1 MRKLTWITLI
11 ILLIVLTACTNKEP
25 TFEPTK
31 NPGLELTK
39 LSSKGITD
47 QQPSDEAKQILS
59 QYEEVSGV
67 RAINHDGE
75 LLVAI
80 DIKQSDRLSVKSL
93 QRDLS
98 KKLKDE
104 FLNMDV
110 HVSTDQKLLFEIEKI
125 ENALMND
132 SITKKEVGKK
142 LKKLKKLMKERT

>member
-1 MRKLTWITLI
+1 MRKFTWITLI
-11 ILLIVLTACTNKEP
+11 LLLIVLTACTKKEP

-47 QQPSDEAKQILS
+47 QQPSDKAKQLLS

-75 LLVAI
+75 LFVAI
-80 DIKQSDRLSVKSL
+80 DIKQSDRLSLKSL
-93 QRDLS
+93 QRDLR

-104 FLNMDV
+104 FQNMGV

-125 ENALMND
+125 ENELIDD
-132 SITKKEVGKK
+132 SISKNEVGKRVK
-142 LKKLKKLMKERT
+142 NLKKLMKERT